1 MGDHDPVKFVT
12 GLSAKL
18 AARTRHVC
26 VFVGAGTSKA
36 CGLPDV
42 ATLQK
47 SVLTDLDE
55 TKRAAFKVQL
65 KDRNLEQALSR
76 LRSIAG
82 LLTDEQTIDCLTAA
96 AAKELD

>member
-1 MGDHDPVKFVT
+1 MAEHEPLRFVT

-42 ATLQK
+42 ATLQE
-47 SVLTDLDE
+47 SVLKDLDE
-55 TKRAAFKVQL
+55 AKRAAFEVQL
-65 KDRNLEQALSR
+65 KDRNLEQA
-76 LRSIAG
+76 
-82 LLTDEQTIDCLTAA
+82 EPAA
-96 AAKELD
+96 PHRRAVD